1 MCVSAGK
8 KQAPAPGRALGVALA
23 SAAGGLALGGAGL
36 VAWANR
42 RLPQV
47 ETLDLDDAPA
57 GHFITVDG
65 VRLHYL
71 DGGTAPPGQPPVVL
85 LHGFGASGYSWRHTF
100 PTLAEHTRVLVP
112 DLMGF
117 GYSERVARPEYT
129 LRRHAD
135 LVAGFLQA
143 LGVERAIVVGNS
155 MGGAVA
161 LQLAIRRPA
170 CVAALVVVD
179 AAMGG
184 GETRRPP
191 PAVASLLFGGPLGPA
206 FIYFTFGN
214 PRFLRRAVALS
225 YANPDRFSPLVAE
238 GYQTPLRVRGTA
250 AALVAMT
257 VSPMDDDLPEAIQ
270 QITAPTLIIWGE
282 QDRLIPVRV
291 SEELHRLIPHSRL
304 HRLPNCGHLPQEEC
318 PAEFNAAL
326 LAFLGE

>member
-1 MCVSAGK
+1 MS
-8 KQAPAPGRALGVALA
+8 PGRALGVALA

-47 ETLDLDDAPA
+47 ETRNLDDAPD
-57 GHFITVDG
+57 GQFITVDG

-71 DGGTAPPGQPPVVL
+71 DGGTAPPGAPPVVL
-85 LHGFGASGYSWRHTF
+85 LHGFGASTASWRHTF
-100 PTLAEHTRVLVP
+100 PALAAQTRVLVP

-117 GYSERVARPEYT
+117 GYSERIARPEYT

-135 LVAGFLQA
+135 LVARFLQA
-143 LGVERAIVVGNS
+143 LGLERAILVGNS

-161 LQLAIRRPA
+161 LQMAIRYPA

-191 PAVASLLFGGPLGPA
+191 PAVAALLFGGPLGPA
-206 FIYFTFGN
+206 FIYYTFGN
-214 PRFLRRAVALS
+214 PRFLRRAVALG
-225 YANPDRFSPLVAE
+225 YANPERFTPLVAA
-238 GYQTPLRVRGTA
+238 GYQAPLQVRGTA

-257 VSPMDDDLPEAIQ
+257 ISAMDDDLPEAIP
-270 QITAPTLIIWGE
+270 QITAPTLIVWGE
-282 QDRLIPVRV
+282 EDRLIPVRV
-291 SEELHRLIPHSRL
+291 GEELHRLIPHSRL
-304 HRLPNCGHLPQEEC
+304 HRLPGCGHLPQEEC
-318 PAEFNAAL
+318 PAEFHAAL
-326 LAFLGE
+326 LPFLAAQA